1 MLDINVT
8 EKSRKMKMDM
18 VNLMTFFIEREK
30 GIDLQNN
37 KYMRKLTN
45 QRKDISYIK
54 LEQIYHT
61 LKKMNYSA

>member
-1 MLDINVT
+1 MLYIYVT

-18 VNLMTFFIEREK
+18 VNLMTFIIEREK

-61 LKKMNYSA
+61 LKK

>member
-61 LKKMNYSA
+61 LKK